1 MVDDGTWSWRSW
13 DKDSKTVE
21 GADVTFT
28 GTWGFTPK
36 PEPKTQPKAQTVKQ
50 KITPK
55 LSPVMVR
62 HTLAKT
68 GFTGG

>member
-1 MVDDGTWSWRSW
+1 MVVGRSW

-28 GTWGFTPK
+28 GTWAFTPK
-36 PEPKTQPKAQTVKQ
+36 PEPQPKAQTIKQ

-62 HTLAKT
+62 YTLAKT